1 MYDGISPG
9 FNILNKGV
17 KNKPLSYEVFTQ
29 YASKEKT
36 LVGSL
41 NFKYQLNNEV
51 KNNYSTIFNL
61 FYTTNHYKENLRY
74 QVFSPSIRINF
85 RNNNNLRSKIRKSV
99 TFSMFN
105 VNKENNLKNDNLLDK
120 YSIYNLGYYY
130 SDTGIIKYLKTS
142 VKH

>member
-1 MYDGISPG
+1 MKLKIIIP
-9 FNILNKGV
+9 
-17 KNKPLSYEVFTQ
+17 
-29 YASKEKT
+29 
-36 LVGSL
+36 
-41 NFKYQLNNEV
+41 
-51 KNNYSTIFNL
+51 TIFNL

-85 RNNNNLRSKIRKSV
+85 RDNNNLRSKIRKSV

-142 VKH
+142 VNTEFSNNFGKINLEFDYRKLF